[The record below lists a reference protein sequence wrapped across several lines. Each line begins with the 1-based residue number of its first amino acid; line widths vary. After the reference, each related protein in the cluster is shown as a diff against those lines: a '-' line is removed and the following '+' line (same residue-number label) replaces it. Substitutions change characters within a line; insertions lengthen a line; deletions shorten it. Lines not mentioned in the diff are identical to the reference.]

1 MNASMYRTVVGAD
14 FDRLAPAVRR
24 FHSLQGRHL
33 LEESGSP
40 GRLHFD
46 VRATVPFVGLVT
58 RYCGYIELPAEED
71 RR

>member
-33 LEESGSP
+33 LRKAAAP
-40 GRLHFD
+40 
-46 VRATVPFVGLVT
+46 VGCTSTCAPLF
-58 RYCGYIELPAEED
+58 RSWD
-71 RR
+71 W